1 MDVVRLAIA
10 KPVGVTVGVL
20 LLVMFGLIGLTAIP
34 VQLTPTVD
42 RPEITVETSW
52 PGRSPQEIVDEI
64 TKEQEERLKNVA
76 NLKTMTSVSS
86 EGVSTISLEFYIGT
100 DVSRALQET
109 SDALRQVPDYPDEV
123 DEPTIKA
130 ADGASENAI
139 AWIIID
145 LDPEVAA
152 QHPDFD
158 ITTLYDRLDK
168 EVKPF
173 LERIDGVAEIN
184 IFGGREREVR
194 VLADNEALALR
205 GLNIG
210 DVITS
215 LRGENT
221 NVSAGSLAEGKR
233 DYRVRVVGQF
243 VTEED
248 VLSTVVAYR
257 DGKPVYVRDVAGVEF
272 GHQKKRGFVRAFG
285 APCIAMNCIR
295 QSGAN
300 VVDVMDELKLR
311 LDEVRAEI
319 LPKLHPTAGPDLRMR
334 QVYDETIYIDS
345 SIQLVT
351 QNLYVG
357 GAIAAL
363 VLLLFLRSLV
373 TTGVVALAIPIS
385 VVGTFLVML
394 GLGRTLNVVS
404 LAGLAFA
411 VGMVVDN
418 AIVVLEN
425 IYRRLQEG
433 DPPMTAAYRGGKE
446 VWGAILASTLT
457 TVAVFIPVL
466 TIEEEA
472 GQLFR
477 DIAIAIVASVVL
489 SLVVSITVIPAACSR
504 WLKKRPDRVGPV
516 RSAVQDLFG
525 LGTVLGVLVQGFGG
539 ALGFVQRGVLGWTVR
554 PLVIVIMAGL
564 SIFGAL
570 TLAPPLDYLPAGNR
584 NLVFGGMLIPPGMSV
599 DEMTEF
605 AERIEGQVL
614 PYMEHNLDAEGRDVS
629 SLASIPYGYTADGP
643 VYDPVPVRNFF
654 IGAFGGG
661 MFAGAVSGDD
671 QVVIPVGQLLTNAMN
686 TLPDTFGGAQQSS
699 LFGRGVG
706 GGNTVN
712 IEIMGPDLDR
722 VVAASESIMMMAFGD
737 EAYGPGRVRP
747 DPGNFNLGQPEIQA
761 ELTQPARE
769 MGLSTAAV
777 GTVVRGLFDGAF
789 VDDFRLAGEAVDMV
803 VVPGTGELD
812 YLERMAEI
820 PVATPAGPVVPL
832 DTLVT
837 VTRTVAPQSI
847 QRIEELPAVKLLISP
862 PPGMAVQ
869 DVIADVDEKFIQPA
883 RDQGLIDRTMRVRL
897 EGTAAKLD
905 EVQAALFGK
914 ALPGEDT
921 SGSGLAG
928 AAKVAGIGLA
938 AVGIGFTLF
947 GFVRAVGAGR
957 AAFGYGGVGA
967 LLLLTIIGGVLFV
980 AADSPQLATARFV
993 WALMVTYLLMAA
1005 LFESF
1010 MYPFVIMLTVPLA
1023 VVGGFGGLAIVHRLT
1038 AADPT
1043 IADQQLDVLTMLG
1056 FVILV
1061 GVVVNNAILIVHQS
1075 LNFMKGIGES
1085 EHDHVEP
1092 LPPVEAIS
1100 ASVRT
1105 RVRPIFMS
1113 TMTSV
1118 GGMLPLVLVPGAGS
1132 EMYRGLGSVV
1142 VGGLLVSTVFT
1153 LLLVPLMLGLMID
1166 MSQGLRQL
1174 LGWRRDP
1181 RLTPTRPAA
1190 AV

>member
-1 MDVVRLAIA
+1 
-10 KPVGVTVGVL
+10 
-20 LLVMFGLIGLTAIP
+20 
-34 VQLTPTVD
+34 
-42 RPEITVETSW
+42 
-52 PGRSPQEIVDEI
+52 
-64 TKEQEERLKNVA
+64 KNVA

-86 EGVSTISLEFYIGT
+86 EGSSTISLEFYIGT

-145 LDPEVAA
+145 LDPAVAA

-210 DVITS
+210 NVIEA

-243 VTEED
+243 ATEDD

-257 DGKPVYVRDVAGVEF
+257 DGRPVYVRDIAQVEF
-272 GHQKKRGFVRAFG
+272 GHTKKRGFVRAFG
-285 APCIAMNCIR
+285 NPSIAMNCIR

-300 VVDVMDELKLR
+300 VVEVMDELKLR

-319 LPKLHPTAGPDLRMR
+319 LPTLDASAGPSLRLR

-345 SIQLVT
+345 SIRLVT
-351 QNLYVG
+351 QNLYAG
-357 GAIAAL
+357 GAIAAF

-425 IYRRLQEG
+425 IYRRVQEG
-433 DPPMTAAYRGGKE
+433 DTPMEAAYRGGRE

-504 WLKKRPDRVGPV
+504 WLSKRPDRVGPV
-516 RSAVQDLFG
+516 RSALQDLFG
-525 LGTVLGVLVQGFGG
+525 LGRLLGRCVGVFGG
-539 ALGFVQRGVLGWTVR
+539 LIGTLQRGVLGWTVR
-554 PLVIVIMAGL
+554 PAIILVMASA
-564 SIFGAL
+564 SIFGAF

-605 AERIEGQVL
+605 AGRIEDQVL
-614 PYMEHNLDAEGRDVS
+614 PYMEHVLAAEGRDVATLS
-629 SLASIPYGYTADGP
+629 AIPSGFASDAPSYEP
-643 VYDPVPVRNFF
+643 VSVQNFF
-654 IGAFGGG
+654 IGSFGGG

-671 QVVIPVGQLLTNAMN
+671 EVVIPVGQLLTNAMN

-712 IEIMGPDLDR
+712 IEVMGPDLDR
-722 VVAASESIMMMAFGD
+722 VVAAAQDIMLAAFND
-737 EAYGPGRVRP
+737 PAYGYGRVRP

-803 VVPGTGELD
+803 VLPGGGELD
-812 YLERMAEI
+812 YLEKMAEI

-832 DTLVT
+832 DTLVS
-837 VTRTVAPQSI
+837 VTRTTAPQAI

-869 DVIADVDEKFIQPA
+869 DVIADVDAKFIQPA
-883 RDQGLIDRTMRVRL
+883 RDGGLIDRTMRVRL

-905 EVQAALFGK
+905 EVQAALFGQ
-914 ALPGEDT
+914 AIS
-921 SGSGLAG
+921 SGDDGPASADQAAAG
-928 AAKVAGIGLA
+928 GGDGQAAGVVRIVGIGLA
-938 AVGIGFTLF
+938 VVGLAAAGF
-947 GFVRAVGAGR
+947 GFVRAIAAKR

-967 LLLLTIIGGVLFV
+967 LLLLSVIGGVLFL
-980 AADSPQLATARFV
+980 AADQPQLATARFV

-1010 MYPFVIMLTVPLA
+1010 VYPFVIMLTVPLA
-1023 VVGGFGGLAIVHRLT
+1023 VVGGFAGLAIVHSMT

-1043 IADQQLDVLTMLG
+1043 IANQQLDVLTMLG
-1056 FVILV
+1056 FVILI
-1061 GVVVNNAILIVHQS
+1061 GVVVNNAILIVHQA
-1075 LNFMKGIGES
+1075 LNFMKGLGETAS
-1085 EHDHVEP
+1085 DEVEP
-1092 LPPVEAIS
+1092 LSAAEAIS
-1100 ASVRT
+1100 ESVKT

-1118 GGMLPLVLVPGAGS
+1118 GGMLPLVLVPGSGS

-1142 VGGLLVSTVFT
+1142 VGGLLVSTLFT
-1153 LLLVPLMLGLMID
+1153 LVLVPLMLGLMID
-1166 MSQGLRQL
+1166 MTWGLRAL
-1174 LGWRRDP
+1174 LGRRDTA
-1181 RLTPTRPAA
+1181 RLAVPGQAA
-1190 AV
+1190 AAA

>member
-1 MDVVRLAIA
+1 MDVVRLAIS

-86 EGVSTISLEFYIGT
+86 EGQSTISLEFYIGT

-152 QHPDFD
+152 KHPDFD

-210 DVITS
+210 DLITA

-243 VTEED
+243 ETQED
-248 VLSTVVAYR
+248 VLSTVVSYR
-257 DGKPVYVRDVAGVEF
+257 DGKPVYVRDVADVEF
-272 GHQKKRGFVRAFG
+272 SHQKKRGFVRAFG
-285 APCIAMNCIR
+285 NPSIAMNCIR

-300 VVDVMDELKLR
+300 VVEVMDELKLR

-319 LPKLHPTAGPDLRMR
+319 LPTLHPAAGPDLRMR

-363 VLLLFLRSLV
+363 VLLLFLRSFV

-425 IYRRLQEG
+425 IYRRVQEG

-489 SLVVSITVIPAACSR
+489 SLIVSITVIPAACSR
-504 WLKKRPDRVGPV
+504 WLKPKRQRVGPL
-516 RSAVQDLFG
+516 RAAWQDLFG
-525 LGTVLGVLVQGFGG
+525 LGPLLGKLVAGFGSLL
-539 ALGFVQRGVLGWTVR
+539 AFVQRGVLGWTVR
-554 PLVIVIMAGL
+554 PLIIVVMAGL
-564 SIFGAL
+564 SIAGAL

-605 AERIEGQVL
+605 ANRIEDQVL
-614 PYMEHNLDAEGRDVS
+614 PYMEHVLEAEGRDVS
-629 SLASIPYGYTADGP
+629 SLDVITEPLEDGKVL
-643 VYDPVPVRNFF
+643 VYEPVPVSNFF

-661 MFAGAVSGDD
+661 MFAGAVSGED

-686 TLPDTFGGAQQSS
+686 TLPDTFGGAQQ
-699 LFGRGVG
+699 
-706 GGNTVN
+706 
-712 IEIMGPDLDR
+712 
-722 VVAASESIMMMAFGD
+722 
-737 EAYGPGRVRP
+737 
-747 DPGNFNLGQPEIQA
+747 
-761 ELTQPARE
+761 
-769 MGLSTAAV
+769 
-777 GTVVRGLFDGAF
+777 
-789 VDDFRLAGEAVDMV
+789 
-803 VVPGTGELD
+803 
-812 YLERMAEI
+812 
-820 PVATPAGPVVPL
+820 
-832 DTLVT
+832 
-837 VTRTVAPQSI
+837 
-847 QRIEELPAVKLLISP
+847 
-862 PPGMAVQ
+862 
-869 DVIADVDEKFIQPA
+869 
-883 RDQGLIDRTMRVRL
+883 
-897 EGTAAKLD
+897 
-905 EVQAALFGK
+905 
-914 ALPGEDT
+914 
-921 SGSGLAG
+921 
-928 AAKVAGIGLA
+928 
-938 AVGIGFTLF
+938 
-947 GFVRAVGAGR
+947 
-957 AAFGYGGVGA
+957 
-967 LLLLTIIGGVLFV
+967 
-980 AADSPQLATARFV
+980 
-993 WALMVTYLLMAA
+993 
-1005 LFESF
+1005 
-1010 MYPFVIMLTVPLA
+1010 
-1023 VVGGFGGLAIVHRLT
+1023 
-1038 AADPT
+1038 
-1043 IADQQLDVLTMLG
+1043 
-1056 FVILV
+1056 
-1061 GVVVNNAILIVHQS
+1061 
-1075 LNFMKGIGES
+1075 
-1085 EHDHVEP
+1085 
-1092 LPPVEAIS
+1092 
-1100 ASVRT
+1100 
-1105 RVRPIFMS
+1105 
-1113 TMTSV
+1113 
-1118 GGMLPLVLVPGAGS
+1118 
-1132 EMYRGLGSVV
+1132 
-1142 VGGLLVSTVFT
+1142 
-1153 LLLVPLMLGLMID
+1153 
-1166 MSQGLRQL
+1166 
-1174 LGWRRDP
+1174 
-1181 RLTPTRPAA
+1181 
-1190 AV
+1190 